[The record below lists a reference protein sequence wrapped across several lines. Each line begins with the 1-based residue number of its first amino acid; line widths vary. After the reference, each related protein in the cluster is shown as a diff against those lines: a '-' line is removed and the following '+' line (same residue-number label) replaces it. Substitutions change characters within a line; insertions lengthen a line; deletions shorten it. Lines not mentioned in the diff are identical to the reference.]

1 MEEFVNKFA
10 NGKFI
15 QGLQKWST
23 KIAQNSVFRAISAG
37 MGGTL
42 CLIMVGAVIQ
52 IICAVMNMA
61 FGIKTTD
68 PIYQIMYAPYEL
80 TMGLLGFFM
89 CFSMAYNYS
98 KQLGVPMVQSGFIAL
113 VCYFLVAAPLGTYTS
128 AAGASVTAMPISG
141 LGSSG
146 IFVGLLI
153 GLVSVRITKFAT
165 DHNWVIRMPDVVPE
179 GILHSFNAVIP
190 AAINIIIW
198 YGLSLII
205 SSVTAGAMTLS
216 TLITVVIG
224 VPLSVLVSPAGMV
237 VIVAINQLCWFFG
250 IHGGSVAFTAI
261 MPSYLAAYAL
271 NGQLAAAGQPLV
283 FDPVFLYG
291 CLGLFGGTGNTL
303 VLCFMGL
310 KSKSKRISAV
320 SNASI
325 VPGLFNINEPAIFGF
340 PILYNPILF
349 IPFLINPLI
358 IMGFMGI
365 AYYFGLIGYPQVLIM
380 TTLPVFVQ
388 QFLAT
393 LDWRNV
399 VFIALMVPVM
409 FLTYYPFFKI
419 YERQCIDQETAEA
432 AAEAAAAEGK
442 SA

>member
-1 MEEFVNKFA
+1 
-10 NGKFI
+10 
-15 QGLQKWST
+15 
-23 KIAQNSVFRAISAG
+23 
-37 MGGTL
+37 
-42 CLIMVGAVIQ
+42 
-52 IICAVMNMA
+52 
-61 FGIKTTD
+61 
-68 PIYQIMYAPYEL
+68 
-80 TMGLLGFFM
+80 
-89 CFSMAYNYS
+89 
-98 KQLGVPMVQSGFIAL
+98 
-113 VCYFLVAAPLGTYTS
+113 
-128 AAGASVTAMPISG
+128 
-141 LGSSG
+141 
-146 IFVGLLI
+146 
-153 GLVSVRITKFAT
+153 
-165 DHNWVIRMPDVVPE
+165 
-179 GILHSFNAVIP
+179 
-190 AAINIIIW
+190 
-198 YGLSLII
+198 
-205 SSVTAGAMTLS
+205 
-216 TLITVVIG
+216 
-224 VPLSVLVSPAGMV
+224 
-237 VIVAINQLCWFFG
+237 
-250 IHGGSVAFTAI
+250 
-261 MPSYLAAYAL
+261 
-271 NGQLAAAGQPLV
+271 
-283 FDPVFLYG
+283 
-291 CLGLFGGTGNTL
+291 
-303 VLCFMGL
+303 MGL

-320 SNASI
+320 SKASL